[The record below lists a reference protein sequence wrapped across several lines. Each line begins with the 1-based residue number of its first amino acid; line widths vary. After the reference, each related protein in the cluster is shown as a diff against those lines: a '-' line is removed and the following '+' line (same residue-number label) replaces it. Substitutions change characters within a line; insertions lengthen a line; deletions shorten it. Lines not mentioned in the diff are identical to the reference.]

1 MVGAFA
7 ALTAERSGAWKI
19 GESALF
25 AGAAGALSLA
35 GAFLATFFTAAF
47 LAAGDWATGDW
58 AAGESVTDTGD
69 AREAEGAPLARL
81 ATRRTGFLGLLS
93 EDSSMVL
100 ILNYFRERSAL
111 VRAPRSKVSGTAL

>member
-1 MVGAFA
+1 
-7 ALTAERSGAWKI
+7 
-19 GESALF
+19 
-25 AGAAGALSLA
+25 LA

-47 LAAGDWATGDW
+47 LAAGDTATDDWATGESVSGE
-58 AAGESVTDTGD
+58 ATETAGEAS
-69 AREAEGAPLARL
+69 AAEGAPLARL